1 MANKSSGIF
10 LILGLALSLVGA
22 LYFMPKKAD
31 APVVPFNGRTELKCV
46 LDIGEHEDTTRG
58 LLSGYSYTLL
68 SKFAKAVDKTVDI
81 RRYRPDESPLDSLRK
96 GAVDIVVHPFTGDY
110 APDSTLASKHIDS
123 LFVWL
128 VNERN
133 VPGKEMIDN
142 WISGYYMTDEYLELR
157 PVFLKPYNPL
167 LVAEKGYRKKILSP
181 YDDIIRQA
189 ADSLEWDWKLLAALI
204 FQESQFRLDA
214 RSYRGA
220 EGLMQMMPATARKHN
235 VDNVIDPEESIMSGV
250 RYIRKLQ
257 KIAERRVTE
266 KTDIEKVTLA
276 AYHAGEGHV
285 IDCFNYAAFKHR
297 PCSNWEELK
306 AIFPDMAD
314 DAILQVDTVKL
325 GKFRSDLTQDYVEQ
339 VFAYYDAFNSIY
351 AGPIVP

>member
-1 MANKSSGIF
+1 MANKNAGIF
-10 LILGLALSLVGA
+10 LTIGLILSLAGA
-22 LYFMPKKAD
+22 IYFMPKKKD

-46 LDIGEHEDTTRG
+46 LDIGEYDDTTRG

-68 SKFAKAVDKTVDI
+68 SKFAKEVDKTVDI

-96 GAVDIVVHPFTGDY
+96 GSVDIVVHPFTGAD
-110 APDSTLASKHIDS
+110 APDSTIASKHIDS

-128 VNERN
+128 VGEWNI
-133 VPGKEMIDN
+133 PGKDMIDS
-142 WISGYYMTDEYLELR
+142 WISDYYMTDEYLELR

-167 LVAEKGYRKKILSP
+167 LAAEKGYRKKILSP
-181 YDDIIRQA
+181 YDDIIRKA
-189 ADSLEWDWKLLAALI
+189 ADLLGWDWKLLAALI

-220 EGLMQMMPATARKHN
+220 EGLMQMMPGTARKHN
-235 VDNVIDPEESIMSGV
+235 LDNVIDPEENIMSGV
-250 RYIRKLQ
+250 KYIKKLQ
-257 KIAERRVTE
+257 EIAARRVTE

-306 AIFPDMAD
+306 AIFPDMAE
-314 DAILQVDTVKL
+314 DAIQQVDTVKL
-325 GKFRSDLTQDYVEQ
+325 GKFRSDITQDYVEQ
-339 VFAYYDAFNSIY
+339 VFAYYEAFNSIY
-351 AGPIVP
+351 SGPIAP